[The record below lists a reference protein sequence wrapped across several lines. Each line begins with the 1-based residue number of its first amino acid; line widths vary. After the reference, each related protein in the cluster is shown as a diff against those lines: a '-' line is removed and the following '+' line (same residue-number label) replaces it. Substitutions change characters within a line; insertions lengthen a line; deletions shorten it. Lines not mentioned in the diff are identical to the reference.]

1 MLQFLHLFAPPL
13 LLLLELPIHSQ
24 QFGYLA
30 LLLLNHFLVATI
42 ELAYHCLQH
51 LHAVHPAVLQQGSQL
66 RLVQLQI
73 LQMLHESAMRRL
85 QRLHQIYNVLRSV
98 QREVLDVNVEGRHH
112 FQLRLH
118 RRGQFLQ
125 LCLRTEGAAL
135 GWRGTALM
143 TFHNKIIS
151 SAWTR
156 LSQSNTSD
164 SL

>member
-1 MLQFLHLFAPPL
+1 MHISLQQFVDISHFPVDHFQLSVSHAELGRLQLSQMFQFLHLFTPPL

-24 QFGYLA
+24 QLCYLA
-30 LLLLNHFLVATI
+30 LFLLNHFLIATV

-51 LHAVHPAVLQQGSQL
+51 LHAVHPTVLQQRSQL

-85 QRLHQIYNVLRSV
+85 QRLHQSYNVLRSI

-118 RRGQFLQ
+118 RRCQ
-125 LCLRTEGAAL
+125 LL
-135 GWRGTALM
+135 
-143 TFHNKIIS
+143 
-151 SAWTR
+151 
-156 LSQSNTSD
+156 
-164 SL
+164 